1 MTHAI
6 LQSTPVTHAL
16 DGEGE
21 QPTLFLNL
29 GFRVKEKKK
38 QEVLAMTAQNCL
50 RILREVKDA
59 AFATVDETGMPQV
72 RIIDVMLIDQE
83 KLYFCT
89 ARGKDFYRQLTASG
103 QVAITAMNHFFQMVR
118 LSGRARKLSGQKE
131 WIDRIFEENPVM
143 NNVYPGES
151 RYILEPFCIADG
163 QIEFFDLGREPVFR
177 ECLTIGNARKPQK
190 GFFITDSCI
199 GCGEC
204 HRSCPQQCIEAGT
217 PYTIRQDHCLHCGLC
232 YETCPVQALERKGI

>member
-1 MTHAI
+1 MET
-6 LQSTPVTHAL
+6 T
-16 DGEGE
+16 GEKCVR
-21 QPTLFLNL
+21 L
-29 GFRVKEKKK
+29 
-38 QEVLAMTAQNCL
+38 
-50 RILREVKDA
+50 LREIKSA
-59 AFATVDETGMPQV
+59 AMATVDSEGRPKV
-72 RIIDVMLIDQE
+72 RIIDVMLAE
-83 KLYFCT
+83 NGAVYFCT
-89 ARGKDFYRQLTASG
+89 ARGKEFYSELIQQKALAVTGLTKDWE
-103 QVAITAMNHFFQMVR
+103 MVR
-118 LSGRARKLSGQKE
+118 INGEAIHLDEQKK

>member
-1 MTHAI
+1 
-6 LQSTPVTHAL
+6 
-16 DGEGE
+16 
-21 QPTLFLNL
+21 
-29 GFRVKEKKK
+29 
-38 QEVLAMTAQNCL
+38 MTAQNCL

-151 RYILEPFCIADG
+151 RYILEPFCHS
-163 QIEFFDLGREPVFR
+163 R
-177 ECLTIGNARKPQK
+177 
-190 GFFITDSCI
+190 
-199 GCGEC
+199 
-204 HRSCPQQCIEAGT
+204 RS
-217 PYTIRQDHCLHCGLC
+217 D
-232 YETCPVQALERKGI
+232 